1 MDTEQPIAARPQ
13 HQNETPLTTA
23 ARLVGGE
30 HIITPEDLPAD
41 SSLWKNIVL
50 KKTQDLGYV
59 VLRGFDLKDAEAF
72 QDFLENRLTVKP
84 WNVFNKLK
92 VAGPVITFVRRITD
106 GILGAGDNRSYVNS
120 QLQQLGR
127 IDNSV
132 QGPHIEGGVYDKRA
146 RYLFM
151 YCEAAPQKW
160 GETGVADMGLVF
172 NSLSP
177 DTRDALSQAWQQ
189 FEFTSVKQLNWL
201 ERLILTIGRIKHYE
215 RKDKFMQ
222 MLLDNIPMVCR
233 HPETGMLCPQIWAYR
248 GDTVYNAASETFAE
262 RTPLDRECMADTWQI
277 GWSLK
282 GKDGKPIENGV
293 ELMDELIKATFKH
306 ARLVSWQ
313 QGDIAVV
320 DNIRCS
326 HWRMNGFADQP
337 RRVFQLQAVPYQ
349 ASDLTV

>member
-1 MDTEQPIAARPQ
+1 MDIEAQAGTRQPPSQINTEGRVVGDEYIL
-13 HQNETPLTTA
+13 TPDDMPSD
-23 ARLVGGE
+23 R
-30 HIITPEDLPAD
+30 
-41 SSLWKNIVL
+41 SLWKEVVL
-50 KKTQDLGYV
+50 QKTQEMGYV
-59 VLRGFDLKDAEAF
+59 VLRNFDLKDAEDF
-72 QDFLENRLTVKP
+72 QDFLEHRLTIQP

-132 QGPHIEGGVYDKRA
+132 QGPHIEGGVYNKRA

-151 YCEAAPQKW
+151 YCEAAPESW
-160 GETGVADMGLVF
+160 GETGVADMSVVF
-172 NSLSP
+172 QSLPP
-177 DTRDALSQAWQQ
+177 DTRDVLSQAWQQ

-222 MLLDNIPMVCR
+222 MLLDVIPMVCR
-233 HPETGMLCPQIWAYR
+233 HPETGKLCPQIWAYR
-248 GDTVYNAASETFAE
+248 GDTVYNAACDTFAE

-282 GKDGKPIENGV
+282 DKDGKTLTNGID
-293 ELMDELIKATFKH
+293 LMDELIKSTFEH
-306 ARLVSWQ
+306 SRLICWK

-320 DNIRCS
+320 DNLRCS
-326 HWRMNGFADQP
+326 HWRMNGHIDQP
-337 RRVFQLQAVPYQ
+337 RKIFQLQAVPYQ
-349 ASDLTV
+349 ATDLAV